1 MITLKKF
8 QSDAISELYNSM
20 KEDKKTIILESGTG
34 SGKTVILTH
43 FINEYMNETPNI
55 VTVWFSPGKGDLE
68 EQSKEK
74 MEKYFPNSNTK
85 TLQDILNMGFNEGD
99 VVFINW
105 ELVTKKGN
113 KALSDGERRN
123 LSDMISLAKDS
134 GLKFLVIIDEEHL
147 NKTVK
152 SYDIVEM
159 FTPEKIIRASA
170 TPKKDANAIHVT
182 IPEEKVIQAGLIK
195 SLLVINEN
203 IGQEVEMTNQVNY
216 LLDLAL
222 KKHEQ
227 LKGEFVKVKTNVNP
241 LIVIQ
246 IPNKSE
252 DLIASVENY
261 LETKGLTYLNGQL
274 AVWLSEKKE
283 NLDNIQDNT
292 SSVKAII
299 IKQAV
304 ATGWDCP
311 RAHILVKLRENM
323 SETFEI
329 QTIGRIRR
337 MPEAKHYYNSIL
349 DSCYLYTFDE
359 KFKEGVKQYLSDTAY
374 EGMTLMLKSEFRD
387 FTLKKEK
394 ISALQY
400 EISPIHTL
408 RALNEFFKIE
418 YEIKNNK
425 FDDNIIKLKS
435 YNYNFDKDIN
445 LRTYSGEVTTIHR
458 KDIAHLDTVTV
469 KMLIDTHEH
478 GRIFHQTISRIGRSI
493 GVAYDSMS
501 TIIRRLFCNEPN
513 YKSKILNLQPK
524 ELYAFIINN
533 VDRLEKDLKNAISH
547 EKYQHSQLT
556 FTNNDLESDFII
568 PPQVLFTYNSKIR
581 DFENYSNNVYDGYV
595 SSAEPRSQGEKVFE
609 RYCEEYKDVE
619 WFYKNGDK
627 GNEFFSIIYQDNT
640 GKKHHFYPDYIVKIK
655 GEIWILEVKG
665 GMSADGKNEDI
676 DIFSEKKMIA
686 LMDYV
691 KRYNLKG
698 GFVRYNKSDMRLYIN
713 TTNYIEDLNDTSW
726 QRIDKYFK

>member
-8 QSDAISELYNSM
+8 QSDAISELYSSM
-20 KEDKKTIILESGTG
+20 EDDKKTIILESGTG
-34 SGKTVILTH
+34 SGKTVILTN
-43 FINEYMNETPNI
+43 FINEYMNETPNM
-55 VTVWFSPGKGDLE
+55 VTIWFSPGKGDLE

-99 VVFINW
+99 AVFINW

-170 TPKKDANAIHVT
+170 TPKKDANAVHIT

-195 SLLVINEN
+195 SRLVINEN
-203 IGQEVEMTNQVNY
+203 IGQEVEMTNQVDY

-227 LKGEFVKVKTNVNP
+227 LKDEFVKTKANVNP

-246 IPNKSE
+246 IPNKSDE
-252 DLIASVENY
+252 LIASVENY
-261 LETKGLTYLNGQL
+261 LEANGLTYLNGQL
-274 AVWLSEKKE
+274 AVWLSDKKE
-283 NLDNIQDNT
+283 NLDNIQNNT
-292 SSVKAII
+292 SPVKAII

-337 MPEAKHYYNSIL
+337 MPEAKHYYNPIL

-359 KFKEGVKQYLSDTAY
+359 KFKEGVKQYLSDSAY

-394 ISALQY
+394 VSSLQY

-408 RALNEFFKIE
+408 KALNEFFKIE
-418 YEIKNNK
+418 YDTKDNK
-425 FDDNIIKLKS
+425 FNDNIIKLKS
-435 YNYNFDKDIN
+435 YDYNFDKDIN
-445 LRTYSGEVTTIHR
+445 LRTYAGEVTTIHR
-458 KDIAHLDTVTV
+458 KDIAHLNTVTV
-469 KMLIDTHEH
+469 KMLLDTHEH
-478 GRIFHQTISRIGRSI
+478 GRMFHQAISRIGRSI

-501 TIIRRLFCNEPN
+501 TIIRRLFCNEPSYQN
-513 YKSKILNLQPK
+513 KILNLEPK

-533 VDRLEKDLKNAISH
+533 ADRLEKDLKIAISH

-556 FTNNDLESDFII
+556 FTHNDLESDFII
-568 PPQVLFTYNSKIR
+568 PPQVLFTYNAKVR
-581 DFENYSNNVYDGYV
+581 EFENYSKNVYDGYI

-609 RYCEEYKDVE
+609 RYCEEYTDVE

-640 GKKHHFYPDYIVKIK
+640 GKKHLFYPDYIVKIK
-655 GEIWILEVKG
+655 GEIWIVEVKG

-713 TTNYIEDLNDTSW
+713 TTSYIEDLNDTSW